1 MTKPIAVFED
11 ALCVIN
17 IGLDVFADDFEAEGI
32 EVVRLDWRPS
42 GGGDPRLSS
51 ILAQLDDDD

>member
-1 MTKPIAVFED
+1 MTKSNAVFED
-11 ALCVIN
+11 ALRVVN
-17 IGLDVFADDFEAEGI
+17 IGLDVFADNFEADGI

-42 GGGDPRLSS
+42 GGGNARLAS

>member
-1 MTKPIAVFED
+1 MTKPVAVFED
-11 ALCVIN
+11 PLRIVN

-42 GGGDPRLSS
+42 GGGNPRLAS
-51 ILAQLDDDD
+51 ILAQLDDDE